1 MGCSTCKTGCGT
13 SDGGCSTQKSAQRL
27 FLDDLLPRLY
37 PSRTYGQL
45 DVQAAFEEGLKD
57 DECELLGRRIA
68 TVTKAPVYLIPPEDD
83 ELCRYL
89 YVLCVG
95 REPPLVE
102 LRRTPQLLR
111 LEADHIR
118 ERYLRVAL
126 STVARVAC
134 VQEVA
139 MELDL
144 SPGGDGSLAV
154 VRELPRGGVFDPLL
168 LKRLQRIVDLLTAYD
183 IRHLDLGVIEQ
194 PASGLGLADDGFAG
208 RFGCEPRLGNFLFFA
223 APAVTTCEVH
233 LPVAVTA
240 PVTLARA

>member
-1 MGCSTCKTGCGT
+1 VGCTDCKTGCGT

-27 FLDDLLPRLY
+27 FLDDLLPKIY

-45 DVQAAFEEGLKD
+45 DVAVAYESGLREE
-57 DECELLGRRIA
+57 ECEQLGRQIA
-68 TVTKAPVYLIPPEDD
+68 TVTKAPVYLVPAQDE

-95 REPPLVE
+95 REPALVE
-102 LRRTPQLLR
+102 LRQSSVLGG
-111 LEADHIR
+111 LEAERIS

-139 MELDL
+139 MELEL
-144 SPGGDGSLAV
+144 RKDGEEPLAV

-194 PASGLGLADDGFAG
+194 PASGLGLTDDGFAG
-208 RFGCEPRLGNFLFFA
+208 RFGSEPRLGNFLFFA
-223 APAVTTCEVH
+223 APAVTTSEVH
-233 LPVAVTA
+233 LP
-240 PVTLARA
+240 LA

>member
-13 SDGGCSTQKSAQRL
+13 SEGGCSTQKSAQRL
-27 FLDDLLPRLY
+27 FLDELLPRLY
-37 PSRTYGQL
+37 PSRTYGEL
-45 DVQAAFEEGLKD
+45 DVATAYDEGLKQE
-57 DECELLGRRIA
+57 ECELLGRRIA
-68 TVTKAPVYLIPPEDD
+68 TVTKAPVYLLPADDD

-95 REPPLVE
+95 REPPLIE
-102 LRRTPQLLR
+102 LSRTPQLID
-111 LEADHIR
+111 LEADRIR

-144 SPGGDGSLAV
+144 LSEGAGSVAV

-194 PASGLGLADDGFAG
+194 PASGLGLADAGFAG
-208 RFGCEPRLGNFLFFA
+208 RFGVEPRLANFLFFA
-223 APAVTTCEVH
+223 APAVTQSEVH
-233 LPVAVTA
+233 LP
-240 PVTLARA
+240 LGRA

>member
-1 MGCSTCKTGCGT
+1 MSCSTCKTGCGT

-45 DVQAAFEEGLKD
+45 DVQAAYEEGLKD

-83 ELCRYL
+83 EL
-89 YVLCVG
+89 
-95 REPPLVE
+95 
-102 LRRTPQLLR
+102 
-111 LEADHIR
+111 
-118 ERYLRVAL
+118 
-126 STVARVAC
+126 VAC

-233 LPVAVTA
+233 LPVAV
-240 PVTLARA
+240 L